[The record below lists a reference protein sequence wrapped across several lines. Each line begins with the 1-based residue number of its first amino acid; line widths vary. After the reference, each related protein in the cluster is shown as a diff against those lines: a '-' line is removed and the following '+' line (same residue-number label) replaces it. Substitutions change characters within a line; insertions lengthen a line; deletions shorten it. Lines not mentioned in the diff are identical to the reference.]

1 MAVTV
6 AAIAIEAA
14 ADLELRR
21 FMSRKRE
28 RGAVLATG
36 VWAWCRHPNYL
47 GEMGFWWGLF
57 LLGFAAQP
65 GPVVERGGP
74 LAITA
79 LFVFIS
85 IPMKDKR
92 MLANHPEWAAHMKRT
107 SALLPM
113 PRRR

>member
-1 MAVTV
+1 
-6 AAIAIEAA
+6 
-14 ADLELRR
+14 
-21 FMSRKRE
+21 
-28 RGAVLATG
+28 
-36 VWAWCRHPNYL
+36 
-47 GEMGFWWGLF
+47 MGFWWGLF
-57 LLGFAAQP
+57 LLGWAAQP
-65 GPVVERGGP
+65 ARWWNVAGP